1 MQRFSF
7 KLNVIIITI
16 SAIILTM
23 VGIYVG
29 RLMDKDYIST
39 ISSHLT
45 RESAV
50 VSAAIN
56 STNVLKDPTNQ
67 KLQDLVNQFAKPG
80 GERITIV
87 TAKGVVL
94 ADTEAD
100 PKTME
105 NHSDRPEIREALSG
119 GSGYSIRFSK
129 TIGKE
134 MIYVAHVLGK
144 NKKNPIG
151 VVRISLLASQ
161 INQNIH
167 SMWYTLIAGMASI
180 LFITVIVSFLVS
192 RQITRPIE
200 EITMVADQIA
210 HKKYQSRVHIRA
222 EGEVG
227 QLANSINYMAASLEL
242 QMNAI
247 KENEQKLAGVLHN
260 MVSGIILIGQS
271 RRILLANSA
280 IEVFLG
286 YSEVELLG
294 KLHIE
299 AGMNFVLSQLID
311 RCFTTGDKIRE
322 EVHVYYPSERILD
335 TNLAP
340 YLTEHGEV
348 KGVVVVLHD
357 ISAIRRLEKMRSEFV
372 ANVSHELKTPV
383 TSIKG
388 FAETLLDGAME
399 DKELLRN
406 FLEIIYKESDR
417 LHRLINDILDLSKIE
432 QKRVPLHTIKFNLVE
447 LMHRI
452 GQNLQEKVHSK
463 KIDLILPNPDQRIEL
478 EGDHDRLQQV
488 FTNLIDNALSY
499 TPEKGTIQVVA
510 EEKDGEIQISV
521 MDNGIGIPE
530 KELGRIFERF
540 YRVDK
545 GRSRN
550 SGGTGLGL
558 SIVKHLV
565 ESHHGHIHVES
576 IEGKGSCF
584 RVILPKSQT

>member
-16 SAIILTM
+16 TAIILTM

-29 RLMDKDYIST
+29 RLMDNDYINT
-39 ISSHLT
+39 LSSRLT
-45 RESAV
+45 REAAV

-56 STNVLKDPTNQ
+56 STNVMNDTTNK
-67 KLQDLVNQFAKPG
+67 KLQELVNQFAKLG

-87 TAKGVVL
+87 AANGVVL
-94 ADTEAD
+94 ADTEAN

-105 NHSDRPEIREALSG
+105 NHSNRPEIREALSSG
-119 GSGYSIRFSK
+119 NGYSVRFSK
-129 TIGKE
+129 TLGKE
-134 MIYVAHVLGK
+134 MIYVAHILGK
-144 NKKNPIG
+144 DKNHPVG
-151 VVRISLLASQ
+151 VVRLSLLASQ

-167 SMWYTLIAGMASI
+167 SMWYTLVAGMVSI
-180 LFITVIVSFLVS
+180 LLITVIVSFLVS

-200 EITMVADQIA
+200 EIIQVADQIA
-210 HKKYQSRVHIRA
+210 HNKYHSRVRIKA

-227 QLANSINYMAASLEL
+227 QLANSINFMAASLEL
-242 QMNAI
+242 QMHAI

-280 IEVFLG
+280 IETFLG
-286 YSEVELLG
+286 YSEKELFG

-299 AGMNFVLSQLID
+299 AGMNFVLSELID
-311 RCFTTGDKIRE
+311 RCFTTGDKMRE
-322 EVHVYYPSERILD
+322 EVHVYYPTERILD
-335 TNLAP
+335 ANLAP
-340 YLTEHGEV
+340 YFTERGEV

-388 FAETLLDGAME
+388 FAETLLDGALE
-399 DKELLRN
+399 DTELARN
-406 FLEIIYKESDR
+406 FLVIIYKESDR

-432 QKRVPLHTIKFNLVE
+432 QKRVPLHTDMLNLVE
-447 LMHRI
+447 LLHRI

-463 KIDLILPNPDQRIEL
+463 KIHLVLPEQEQFIEV
-478 EGDHDRLQQV
+478 EGDRDRLQQI

-499 TPEKGTIQVVA
+499 TPEKGTVQIVV
-510 EEKDGEIQISV
+510 EEKQEEIHISV

-558 SIVKHLV
+558 AIAKHLV

-576 IEGKGSCF
+576 KEGEGSCF
-584 RVILPKSQT
+584 HVTLPKRQT